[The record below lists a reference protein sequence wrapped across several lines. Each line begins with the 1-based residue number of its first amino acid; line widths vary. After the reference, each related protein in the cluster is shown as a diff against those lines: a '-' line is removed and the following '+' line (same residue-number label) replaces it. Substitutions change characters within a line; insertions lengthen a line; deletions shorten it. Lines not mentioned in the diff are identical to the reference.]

1 VLNLATRLWP
11 PLRCGGGS
19 LACCDS
25 HTSFRVL
32 AFYTAKGE
40 PDHIAFA
47 AQAPPFFA
55 ELARKPDFES
65 TTRWEAL
72 NAESY
77 QSFGDNQTLGGSA
90 SELGE
95 QLAASSGVR

>member
-1 VLNLATRLWP
+1 
-11 PLRCGGGS
+11 LR
-19 LACCDS
+19 
-25 HTSFRVL
+25 
-32 AFYTAKGE
+32 
-40 PDHIAFA
+40 
-47 AQAPPFFA
+47 
-55 ELARKPDFES
+55 RKPCPSSPNSPGNQEKQFDFES